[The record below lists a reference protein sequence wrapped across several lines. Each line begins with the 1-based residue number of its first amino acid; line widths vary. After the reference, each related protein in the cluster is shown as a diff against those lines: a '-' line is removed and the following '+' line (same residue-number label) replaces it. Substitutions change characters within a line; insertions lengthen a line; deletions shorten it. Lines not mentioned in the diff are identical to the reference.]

1 MTNPKP
7 LYALASFLVLA
18 AALPG
23 CATVREC
30 GSSACAEDAKISAN
44 VQTQLDRRREMGP
57 PHSIDVQA
65 INHVVYLNG
74 FVSAGLE
81 SETAESVADAAPGV
95 ARVVNNIAVT
105 H

>member
-7 LYALASFLVLA
+7 LYALASFLILTV
-18 AALPG
+18 ALPG
-23 CATVREC
+23 CATFRER
-30 GSSACAEDAKISAN
+30 GSNADDDAKISAN
-44 VQTQLDRRREMGP
+44 VQTQLDRRPELGA
-57 PHSIDVQA
+57 PHSIDVQT

-81 SETAESVADAAPGV
+81 SETAESVADEAPGV
-95 ARVVNNIAVT
+95 ARVVNDIAVT

>member
-7 LYALASFLVLA
+7 LYALASFLILTVT
-18 AALPG
+18 LPG
-23 CATVREC
+23 CATFRER
-30 GSSACAEDAKISAN
+30 GSNANDDAKISAN
-44 VQTQLDRRREMGP
+44 VQSRLDRRPQLGP
-57 PHSIDVQA
+57 PRSIDVQT

-81 SETAESVADAAPGV
+81 SETAELVADEAPGV
-95 ARVVNNIAVT
+95 TRVVNDIAVT

>member
-7 LYALASFLVLA
+7 LYALASFLILTV
-18 AALPG
+18 ALPG
-23 CATVREC
+23 CATFRES
-30 GSSACAEDAKISAN
+30 GSNACADDAKISAN
-44 VQTQLDRRREMGP
+44 VQTQLDRRPELGP
-57 PHSIDVQA
+57 PHSIDVQT
-65 INHVVYLNG
+65 IDHVVYLNG

-81 SETAESVADAAPGV
+81 SETAESVADEAPGV

>member
-7 LYALASFLVLA
+7 LYALASIFILSVV
-18 AALPG
+18 LPG
-23 CATVREC
+23 CATFGER
-30 GSSACAEDAKISAN
+30 GSNARADDTKISTN
-44 VQTQLDRRREMGP
+44 VQTQLDQRRELGP
-57 PHSIDVQA
+57 PHSIDVET

-81 SETAESVADAAPGV
+81 SETAESVADEAPGV
-95 ARVVNNIAVT
+95 ARVVNNIAVA

>member
-7 LYALASFLVLA
+7 LYALASFLLLTV
-18 AALPG
+18 ALPG
-23 CATVREC
+23 CATLRE
-30 GSSACAEDAKISAN
+30 GGADDDAKISAN
-44 VQTQLDRRREMGP
+44 VQTQLDRRPELGP
-57 PHSIDVQA
+57 PHSIDVQT
-65 INHVVYLNG
+65 IDHVVYLNG

-81 SETAESVADAAPGV
+81 SETAESVADEAPGV

>member
-7 LYALASFLVLA
+7 LYALASIFILA

-23 CATVREC
+23 CATFSER
-30 GSSACAEDAKISAN
+30 GSNARADDAKISAN
-44 VQTQLDRRREMGP
+44 VQTQLDQRRDLGP
-57 PHSIDVQA
+57 PHSIDVET

-81 SETAESVADAAPGV
+81 SDTAESVADEAPGV
-95 ARVVNNIAVT
+95 ARVVNNIAVA